1 MTESVGVGGSWKTV
15 TGQWVGVVSAWKRVV
30 HKWVGVGGVWELVYS
45 ALSVSAANAL
55 GNNSGFAS
63 SGSVTAVMTAPT
75 VLYGSVSY
83 SYLWTHVS
91 TASGGT
97 PSITLSTTATPHFNA
112 TVSDPPG
119 SAVSTWKVVV
129 TDTVYGGSE
138 EDTATVTL
146 TWTNLT

>member
-1 MTESVGVGGSWKTV
+1 MTESIGVGGSWKTV
-15 TGQWVGVVSAWKRVV
+15 TGQWVGVSGAWKRVA
-30 HKWVGVGGVWELVYS
+30 HKWIGVGGAWKLAYS
-45 ALSVSAANAL
+45 ALSVSAADAV
-55 GNNSGFAS
+55 GSDSGVAS
-63 SGSVTAVMTAPT
+63 SGSVTATMTAPT
-75 VLYGSVSY
+75 VLYGSGSY

-91 TASGGT
+91 TASGST
-97 PSITLSTTATPHFNA
+97 PSITFSTTATPQFNA

-146 TWTNLT
+146 NWTDLI